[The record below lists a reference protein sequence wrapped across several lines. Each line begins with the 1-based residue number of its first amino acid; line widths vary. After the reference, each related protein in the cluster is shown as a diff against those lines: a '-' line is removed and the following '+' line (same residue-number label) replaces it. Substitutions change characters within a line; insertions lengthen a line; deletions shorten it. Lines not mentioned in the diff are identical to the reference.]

1 MKFWPLVWH
10 NLWRRR
16 VRTIFT
22 LLSIVVT
29 FLLFGLLMTIRGAFS
44 MGVDVAGL
52 DRLMVIHKTSL
63 IMPLPVSYHARLEG
77 LRGVEAVTHNSWFG
91 GIYQQPS
98 NFFAQI
104 ALEPEAYFAMYP
116 EYRLPPEQMKAW
128 LADRQGAVASKGLA
142 ERFDW
147 KVGDRIPIQGTIFD
161 NGRSG
166 NTWEFNLVG
175 LYDNS
180 ATSGMNSDAFF
191 FRYDYL
197 DEARSDDFGGL
208 VGWYIVKVADPGR
221 SREIAVAIDDMFAN
235 SSAETKTTT
244 EKGFAEGFANQI
256 GDVGSIMTAI
266 LAAVLFTI
274 LLVVGNTMAQA
285 IRERT
290 SELAVLKTLG
300 FSNAAIVVLILA
312 ESLLLVGTGGLIGL
326 ALAWIIVQQGDP
338 TGGFLPSFVLA
349 NRDIGLGLLVIAA
362 LAAAAALLPAAGAM
376 RLRITDALRKV

>member
-1 MKFWPLVWH
+1 MKFGPLVWH

-16 VRTIFT
+16 IRTIFT
-22 LLSIVVT
+22 LLSITVA
-29 FLLFGLLMTIRGAFS
+29 FLLFGLLMTIRAAFS

-63 IMPLPVSYHARLEG
+63 IMPLPESYQARVQALP
-77 LRGVEAVTHNSWFG
+77 GVEAVTHNSWFG

-116 EYRLPPEQMKAW
+116 EYRLPPDQMKAW
-128 LADRQGAVASKGLA
+128 LADRQGAVANKALA
-142 ERFDW
+142 ERFGW
-147 KVGDRIPIQGTIFD
+147 KIGDRIPIQGTIYD

-175 LYDNS
+175 IYDSGTS
-180 ATSGMNSDAFF
+180 AGMTSEGFL

-197 DEARSDDFGGL
+197 DEARSQGEGL
-208 VGWYIVKVADPGR
+208 VGWYIVKIADPDR
-221 SREIAVAIDDMFAN
+221 SREVAVAIDDMFAN

-300 FSNAAIVVLILA
+300 FSNAAVVVLILS
-312 ESLLLVGTGGLIGL
+312 ESLLMVGAGGLTGL
-326 ALAWIIVQQGDP
+326 ALAWFIVQQGDP
-338 TGGFLPSFVLA
+338 TGGFLPSFALA
-349 NRDIGLGLLVIAA
+349 NRDIGIGLVVIAA
-362 LAAAAALLPAAGAM
+362 LAAAAALFPAAGAM
-376 RLRITDALRKV
+376 RLRITDALRKA